1 MAKTRTVQKY
11 TDKAIERAGTMS
23 KEEYHRIK
31 HMPKIELVHY
41 LDRLY
46 AAAYKSGYEK
56 GVEDGKQQAVNAA
69 VPAATPDEAK

>member
-41 LDRLY
+41 LDRLC

-56 GVEDGKQQAVNAA
+56 GVEDGKQQAANVA
-69 VPAATPDEAK
+69 VSSVAPDEAK

>member
-41 LDRLY
+41 LDRLC
-46 AAAYKSGYEK
+46 AAAYKTGYEK

-69 VPAATPDEAK
+69 APSAEPDEAK